1 MVPRIRDR
9 FSVQE
14 LSGFTPLWVGKKT
27 ACWEDVVCS
36 GAGRD
41 TEGVFVWE
49 VVYHIEYLKVGGL
62 WFYVL
67 HGYLACAF
75 LWVIA
80 SVCVIDSTFRTNVA
94 IFLFVTFYYY
104 FSPLPEGV

>member
-1 MVPRIRDR
+1 M
-9 FSVQE
+9 
-14 LSGFTPLWVGKKT
+14 
-27 ACWEDVVCS
+27 VCS

-41 TEGVFVWE
+41 TEGAFVWE
-49 VVYHIEYLKVGGL
+49 VVHHIEYLKVGGL

-104 FSPLPEGV
+104 FSPLPEGVWGLSVQGVTASHLVLTGISCLTILSQQ

>member
-1 MVPRIRDR
+1 MGG
-9 FSVQE
+9 Q
-14 LSGFTPLWVGKKT
+14 KT
-27 ACWEDVVCS
+27 ADWEDEFLA
-36 GAGRD
+36 GAGRN

-49 VVYHIEYLKVGGL
+49 VVYHIEYLKVVGL

-75 LWVIA
+75 LWVICLC
-80 SVCVIDSTFRTNVA
+80 VCHKWYSKNRNNTFSIRY
-94 IFLFVTFYYY
+94 FYYY